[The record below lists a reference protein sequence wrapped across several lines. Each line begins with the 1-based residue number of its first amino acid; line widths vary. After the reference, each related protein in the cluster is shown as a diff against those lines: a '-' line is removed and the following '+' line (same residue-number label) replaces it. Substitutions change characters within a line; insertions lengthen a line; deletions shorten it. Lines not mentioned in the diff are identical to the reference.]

1 MLHNTKSNKNVVI
14 IDGDNARFKLTVT
27 PTEIRIKVQAGVPE
41 SVKTEY
47 INFLIEAS
55 NHPTLAECTQTWR
68 GTMVNY
74 QDEGQVPQYIGMATD
89 NKKQTFMYTLT

>member
-1 MLHNTKSNKNVVI
+1 MSHNTKSNKNVVI
-14 IDGDNARFKLTVT
+14 IDGDNARFKLTIT

-41 SVKTEY
+41 AVKTEY

-55 NHPTLAECTQTWR
+55 NHPTLAECTHTWR

-74 QDEGQVPQYIGMATD
+74 QDEGQVPQYIEMATD
-89 NKKQTFMYTLT
+89 SKKQTCTIHAV